1 MAQLLLDLNK
11 QKSVILIEHP
21 LGRTYT
27 NLSPSGNLLSSLPEE
42 STRHCSVTNPSKIW
56 LASAMGIIWFRIQ
69 EIKKNISK
77 KFKNLNSQKLNLK
90 FFLLF
95 RLVLYRIYFYYS

>member
-1 MAQLLLDLNK
+1 
-11 QKSVILIEHP
+11 
-21 LGRTYT
+21 
-27 NLSPSGNLLSSLPEE
+27 
-42 STRHCSVTNPSKIW
+42 
-56 LASAMGIIWFRIQ
+56 MGIIWFRIQ

-77 KFKNLNSQKLNLK
+77 KFKNLNSQKLNLN